1 MGTTRYRLIGIGVS
15 NLEDVEGNDFADL
28 IDRRAAEAEHAVDRL
43 RSKFG
48 RNAVVKGLA
57 LDEEP
62 VRPYGQGFAAFSS
75 SEVISPLIVK
85 SV

>member
-1 MGTTRYRLIGIGVS
+1 MSAPGLIGIGVS
-15 NLEDVEGNDFADL
+15 NLEDAEGDDFADL

-57 LDEEP
+57 LDE
-62 VRPYGQGFAAFSS
+62 S
-75 SEVISPLIVK
+75 
-85 SV
+85 